1 MLSDPPDATL
11 PDDNDDT
18 PHGLSRRHLLGLGAA
33 ALLAPAFRPA
43 RAATPAA
50 AGRNLPADVTSATPP
65 GFPWKKF
72 HLDITPGP
80 TLAGGGQ
87 LIRINNQPSGP
98 EIRLKK
104 GEMFYV
110 TVRNRLK
117 QPTTV
122 HWHGIIVPNL
132 MDGVPDVSQVPLP
145 SGIETT
151 YAWPVVQS
159 GTFWYHSHMGLQE
172 QQGLAGPLILES
184 PDNDGL
190 KYDREA
196 VLFMEDR
203 LTADPEQVLAA
214 LQGAAVHSANSQAA
228 QLAPRGRSAQQCG
241 DVDTIN
247 IHWIRLQI
255 SR

>member
-1 MLSDPPDATL
+1 M
-11 PDDNDDT
+11 
-18 PHGLSRRHLLGLGAA
+18 
-33 ALLAPAFRPA
+33 
-43 RAATPAA
+43 
-50 AGRNLPADVTSATPP
+50 TSATPP

-72 HLDITPGP
+72 HLDIAPGP
-80 TLAGGGQ
+80 TLAGGGR

-117 QPTTV
+117 QATTV

-132 MDGVPDVSQVPLP
+132 MDGVPNVSQVPLP

-184 PDNDGL
+184 RTMTG
-190 KYDREA
+190 
-196 VLFMEDR
+196 
-203 LTADPEQVLAA
+203 
-214 LQGAAVHSANSQAA
+214 
-228 QLAPRGRSAQQCG
+228 
-241 DVDTIN
+241 
-247 IHWIRLQI
+247 
-255 SR
+255 